1 MVRVRSF
8 SRVRALIGAAVPA
21 AFLLAAAIPITMAA
35 AQPAAGRQSIVGTLG
50 VSPTSGPVGSQVT
63 LTEPPGSFPAGA
75 QAVVNFQDSSQ
86 TYAGVLV
93 GRTTINADGSLTF
106 PLRLPD
112 EAAAGQALLF
122 LTVNGISSSTA
133 FTIQPSIRLSATTVP
148 GGGAVVVMGSG
159 FSSVGAA
166 TFQVNG
172 QDAQVLTNDAVV
184 IDSFGSFSGFVA
196 IPGNLRPGPAN
207 LSATD
212 GTYTATAQ
220 ITIGGALGSGSTAPI
235 LGAPASASPT
245 ATAAITGTA
254 SPTAT
259 AVISGTTPVTPPAPT
274 GNTTAYFAEG
284 YTGDAATN
292 GKATYT
298 EWLDF
303 LNPSP
308 LDATVA
314 ITYVVQGAVAP
325 VPILR
330 TVPGNSVLRE
340 SVNDDV
346 GPEKQV
352 SAIITSPQKI
362 FVSRTISRVSATG
375 KRLDSSATQPA
386 ASPSRSWLFPEGY
399 TGASFQEYATLLN
412 PGSAP
417 ARVTITLAPQG
428 LTAKQPPAESIT
440 VPGLSRV
447 TANIR
452 ALNAGNT
459 AQSVGLVVHSNQ
471 PIVAERVLYFGSGSG
486 SGKFG
491 TTVSGGVAAPAK
503 ILAMVAVGGAAQS
516 FITLLNPPAS
526 GVPITVTAR
535 LADAAGKQ
543 VGTLLSVAISAGK
556 RLTISTSQMFGAA
569 GPASLLIGASGPI
582 AAESAQYFGGSPN
595 VGSHPGV
602 DYPAQGA
609 AAHTVFVPDLS
620 TALAD
625 TTPVTRTVYLY
636 NPGAAS
642 ISVLAFYE
650 GTGGPGAQAT
660 YTVPAGGIATVN
672 VNHDAALPP
681 GPIGGIF
688 TVAGS
693 NGALVASAL
702 GMTADGRSATEN
714 VGVPGA

>member
-1 MVRVRSF
+1 MP
-8 SRVRALIGAAVPA
+8 AV
-21 AFLLAAAIPITMAA
+21 FLLAGSIPSAGAA
-35 AQPAAGRQSIVGTLG
+35 APPASGRQSIVGALS

-63 LTEPPGSFPAGA
+63 LREPAGSFPAGA

-112 EAAAGQALLF
+112 EASAGQALLF
-122 LTVNGISSSTA
+122 LTVNGTSSSTT

-148 GGGAVVVMGSG
+148 GGGALVVTGSG

-184 IDSFGSFSGFVA
+184 IDSFGSFSGFVE

-235 LGAPASASPT
+235 LGAPTSSSPT
-245 ATAAITGTA
+245 ATAVIGGTA

-259 AVISGTTPVTPPAPT
+259 AVISGTTPITPPVLI
-274 GNTTAYFAEG
+274 GNTSAYFAEG

-298 EWLDF
+298 EWLDI
-303 LNPSP
+303 LNPNP
-308 LDATVA
+308 IDATVS
-314 ITYVVQGAVAP
+314 ITYVVQGAAAP

-340 SVNDDV
+340 LVNDDV

-352 SAIITSPQKI
+352 SAIITSPQRV
-362 FVSRTISRVSATG
+362 FVSRTIARISAAG
-375 KRLDSSATQPA
+375 KRLDSSTTQPT
-386 ASPSRSWLFPEGY
+386 ASPGRSWLFPEGY
-399 TGASFQEYATLLN
+399 TGASFQEYLTLLN
-412 PGSAP
+412 PGSAT
-417 ARVTITLAPQG
+417 AKVAITLAPQSTG
-428 LTAKQPPAESIT
+428 AKPGRTVTVS
-440 VPGLSRV
+440 VPGLSRA

-452 ALNAGNT
+452 ALNAGST

-471 PIVAERVLYFGSGSG
+471 PIVAERVLYFGAGSG

-491 TTVSGGVAAPAK
+491 TTVSGGVSAPAQV
-503 ILAMVAVGGAAQS
+503 LAMVGVGGAAQS
-516 FITLLNPPAS
+516 FITLLNPAAA
-526 GVPITVTAR
+526 GAPITATAR

-543 VGTLLSVAISAGK
+543 VGTPLSVAISAG
-556 RLTISTSQMFGAA
+556 RRQTIIANQTPGAA
-569 GPASLLIGASGPI
+569 GPVSILIGATGPI

-602 DYPAQGA
+602 AYPAQGA

-620 TALAD
+620 TALD
-625 TTPVTRTVYLY
+625 DSTPVTRTVYLY
-636 NPGAAS
+636 NPGAAP
-642 ISVLAFYE
+642 ITVNAFYD
-650 GTGGPGAQAT
+650 GVSGSGAQIT
-660 YTVPAGGIATVN
+660 YTVLAGGIITVN
-672 VNHDAALPP
+672 VNQDAALPA

-693 NGALVASAL
+693 NGALVVSAL
-702 GMTADGRSATEN
+702 GITADGRSATEN